1 MVISTKT
8 VGPAVTDESMDI
20 APEWQMNPSNTSIQ
34 GHREDGRTIAI
45 HSLCVLP
52 AFQGR
57 GLGKTIMKS
66 YQQRM
71 ETSGVAD
78 RIALLSHDHL
88 GRMYEGMGF
97 QAKGKSN
104 VRFAGG
110 GWNSLVKEISILSAI
125 STD

>member
-8 VGPAVTDESMDI
+8 IGPSVTDGSMEI
-20 APEWQMNPSNTSIQ
+20 APDWEINPSNTSIH

-52 AFQGR
+52 AFQGK

-71 ETSGVAD
+71 ETSGIAG
-78 RIALLSHDHL
+78 RIALLAHDHL
-88 GRMYEGMGF
+88 VQMYEGLGF
-97 QAKGKSN
+97 EGRGKSD

-110 GWNSLVKEISILSAI
+110 GWNDLVRAI
-125 STD
+125 PFLPAACN

>member
-1 MVISTKT
+1 MDVPPSWKTDPSST
-8 VGPAVTDESMDI
+8 S
-20 APEWQMNPSNTSIQ
+20 SIH

-45 HSLCVLP
+45 HSLSVLP

-71 ETSGVAD
+71 ETSGIAD
-78 RIALLSHDHL
+78 RIALLAHDHL
-88 GRMYEGMGF
+88 VGMYEGMGF
-97 QAKGKSN
+97 ERKGKSD

-110 GWNSLVKEISILSAI
+110 GWNSLVSETWLP
-125 STD
+125 

>member
-8 VGPAVTDESMDI
+8 VDFNVTDGSMDI
-20 APEWQMNPSNTSIQ
+20 PPNWETNPSNTSAH
-34 GHREDGRTIAI
+34 GHREDGRTIAL

-71 ETSGVAD
+71 ETSGIAD
-78 RIALLSHDHL
+78 RIALLAHDHL
-88 GRMYEGMGF
+88 IKMYEGLGF
-97 QAKGKSN
+97 EGRGKSD
-104 VRFAGG
+104 VRFGGG
-110 GWNSLVKEISILSAI
+110 GWNDLVSAI
-125 STD
+125 SYLAGVYN

>member
-8 VGPAVTDESMDI
+8 VGSSVTDGSMDI
-20 APEWQMNPSNTSIQ
+20 APNWETNPSNTSIH

-52 AFQGR
+52 AFQGK
-57 GLGKTIMKS
+57 GLGKTLMKS

-71 ETSGVAD
+71 ETSGIAD
-78 RIALLSHDHL
+78 RMALLAHDHL
-88 GRMYEGMGF
+88 VQMYEGLGF
-97 QAKGKSN
+97 EGKGKSD

-110 GWNSLVKEISILSAI
+110 GWNSLVSALPFLSGALN
-125 STD
+125 

>member
-1 MVISTKT
+1 
-8 VGPAVTDESMDI
+8 MDI
-20 APEWQMNPSNTSIQ
+20 APDWQMNSSSTSIQ

-88 GRMYEGMGF
+88 ARMYEGMGF

-110 GWNSLVKEISILSAI
+110 GWNSLVKEILILSAI